1 MKFSALSLA
10 VLVGLAHRCAS
21 ESVRHQDGYLRVY
34 NSLRG
39 LTMLMNNTKL
49 HAYETDW
56 HRDLPTS
63 IKSGSFG
70 DYNFGIQRDHDA
82 GFDIWFDAVDEA
94 SGEVQ
99 PLAIHVAGHIV
110 EARDTAGLPNSLC
123 KSGDD
128 GVCLRTV
135 ASVLNMLEWDRE
147 WHTYSLESTTS
158 VIEQGPLIR
167 AEIHVVDS
175 VGGP

>member
-1 MKFSALSLA
+1 MKLSALSLA
-10 VLVGLAHRCAS
+10 VLVGLAHRCAAGY
-21 ESVRHQDGYLRVY
+21 HDGYLRVH

-49 HAYETDW
+49 HTYETDW

-63 IKSGSFG
+63 IKPGSFG
-70 DYNFGIQRDHDA
+70 DYNFGINRDSDA

-99 PLAIHVAGHIV
+99 PLAIHVAGHV
-110 EARDTAGLPNSLC
+110 VPAKGTAGYPNSLC
-123 KSGDD
+123 DSHDNGM
-128 GVCLRTV
+128 CLRTV

-147 WHTYSLESTTS
+147 WHTYSLESTTALIDS
-158 VIEQGPLIR
+158 DLIR
-167 AEIHVVDS
+167 ADIDVVDS
-175 VGGP
+175 P